1 MNIFPKNESD
11 MPDRLWETYCAE
23 VWCCN
28 SLNVLEHDLEHRSP
42 FDPLWLNRIRNTSE
56 YIEYIRRARGIIM
69 FLLEESGR
77 LEELELWELEHGNS

>member
-1 MNIFPKNESD
+1 MNVFPKNESD

-28 SLNVLEHDLEHRSP
+28 SLNVLEYDLEHRNP
-42 FDPLWLNRIRNTSE
+42 LDPLWLDSISNAS
-56 YIEYIRRARGIIM
+56 EYIRRAREIIL

-77 LEELELWELEHGNS
+77 SEELELWELEHGNS

>member
-1 MNIFPKNESD
+1 MNVFPKNESD
-11 MPDRLWETYCAE
+11 MPDRLWETYSAE

-28 SLNVLEHDLEHRSP
+28 SLNVLEKDVLHIIP
-42 FDPLWLNRIRNTSE
+42 DPEKARIAS
-56 YIEYIRRARGIIM
+56 EYIRRARGIIM